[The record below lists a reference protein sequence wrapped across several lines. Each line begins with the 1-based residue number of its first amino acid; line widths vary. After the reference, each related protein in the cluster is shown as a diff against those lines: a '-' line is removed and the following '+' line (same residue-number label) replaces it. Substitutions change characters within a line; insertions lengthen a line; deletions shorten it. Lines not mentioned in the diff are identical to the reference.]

1 MNFYQELQWRNLINQ
16 ITSKEIIERLK
27 NPITLYV
34 GFDPTSDSLH
44 VGNLIQILALMRAQ
58 RCGHIPIALIGG
70 ATALIGDPSG
80 KSNERNSTN
89 KEIIEQN
96 TILIKKQ
103 LEQYL
108 DNNVKILN
116 NIDWFSKI
124 DFLTFIRNVGKHVTV
139 NTMLS
144 KESVKSRISNG
155 ISYAE
160 FSYMLAQGYDFYHLY
175 KNHNC
180 ELQIGGSDQW
190 GNITIGIDLISK
202 LENKTVYGITQPLIL
217 NSLGKKI
224 GKTENGTIFIDKEK
238 TKIFDFYQ
246 YFVRTADADVIN
258 YLKFF
263 TDLKQKD
270 IEVIEK
276 IVYNHS
282 NNNEAQRILA
292 FEVTK
297 FVFGEILAKEVIEFS
312 NSLYKNNF
320 HEINMSNIPKIILQK
335 ELLNKTNF
343 LEIIVKLTLAK
354 SKTEAKNLIQNKG
367 IKVYEIRVDDINYK
381 LTEFNIRNNKIV
393 IQKGKNY
400 GVILIT
406 P

>member
-320 HEINMSNIPKIILQK
+320 TK
-335 ELLNKTNF
+335 
-343 LEIIVKLTLAK
+343 
-354 SKTEAKNLIQNKG
+354 
-367 IKVYEIRVDDINYK
+367 R
-381 LTEFNIRNNKIV
+381 
-393 IQKGKNY
+393 
-400 GVILIT
+400 IT
-406 P
+406 